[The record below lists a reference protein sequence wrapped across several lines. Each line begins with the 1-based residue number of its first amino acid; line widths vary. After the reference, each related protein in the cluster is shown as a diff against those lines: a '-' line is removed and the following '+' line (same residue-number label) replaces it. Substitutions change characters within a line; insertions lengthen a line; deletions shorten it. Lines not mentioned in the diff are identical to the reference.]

1 MDRDN
6 NLSSVSLSL
15 EGTVAQGVKEGMDVK
30 AGNIESSVTAGTQG
44 TVKIDIDYSPENS
57 AVIDSYMKNVALGNE
72 AAAARDAARLYEAGS
87 ATIQVNSVV
96 TASNEAGFDIK
107 AGEVKVST
115 ENQVSTNVS
124 TYQKVPN
131 DTRLSRL

>member
-1 MDRDN
+1 
-6 NLSSVSLSL
+6 
-15 EGTVAQGVKEGMDVK
+15 
-30 AGNIESSVTAGTQG
+30 
-44 TVKIDIDYSPENS
+44 
-57 AVIDSYMKNVALGNE
+57 
-72 AAAARDAARLYEAGS
+72 
-87 ATIQVNSVV
+87 VV

-115 ENQVSTNVS
+115 ENQVTTNVS